1 MASDDV
7 DPRPDDPDLGIE
19 TVTGLRRG
27 AIIAGKYRIDALL
40 GSGGMGV
47 VVAAH
52 HVELDERV
60 AIKFL
65 SRELLSNEEARSR
78 FGMEARAAVK
88 IKSESAARIFDVGT
102 LENGI
107 PYIVMELLE
116 GVDLEQMLLRDGPLP
131 TELAIDFVTQAC
143 VALAEAHSLG
153 IVHRD
158 VKPSNLFCTR
168 RGEGRSSIKVLD
180 FGISKAT
187 RAAPPAGGSVTAP
200 DALVGSPL
208 HMSPEQMRGAGEV
221 DGRADI
227 WAIGVTLYELL
238 AGVPAFSGDA
248 FVDIAIQVTLRQPPS
263 LRERRPDVPEVLE
276 QVILKCLEKDASARY
291 QTVAELTSALA
302 PFGSPRAAFW
312 AEECGAF
319 SGGPAPVRSSSPAT
333 RTPSITPTT
342 TPVSG
347 IKTGIRIKRIHVGIS
362 AAVVALGAVTLLRV
376 RARAPSAAQQE
387 AVVMP
392 ASSQA
397 PPIAVPPASP
407 SVSPPSVD
415 VEQLP
420 TAAASARVQR
430 RDARPPESRAP
441 SPDAGTTAKVIPLP
455 VARTNP
461 CDPPYTID
469 AAGHRKYK
477 PECP

>member
-1 MASDDV
+1 MPSDDV
-7 DPRPDDPDLGIE
+7 DPRPDDPELDIE
-19 TVTGLRRG
+19 TVTGLPRG
-27 AIIAGKYRIDALL
+27 AIIGGKYRIDALL
-40 GSGGMGV
+40 GIGGMGV

-65 SRELLSNEEARSR
+65 SPQLLSNEEARSR
-78 FGMEARAAVK
+78 FGREARAAVK

-102 LENGI
+102 LDNGI

-116 GVDLEQMLLRDGPLP
+116 GVDLGQMLLRDGPLP
-131 TELAIDFVTQAC
+131 AERAVDFVVQAC

-153 IVHRD
+153 IIHRD

-168 RGEGRSSIKVLD
+168 RGEGRMSIKVLD

-187 RAAPPAGGSVTAP
+187 RAAPPPGGSVTAP
-200 DALVGSPL
+200 DALLGSPL
-208 HMSPEQMRGAGEV
+208 HMSPEQMRGGGEV

-238 AGVPAFSGDA
+238 AGVPAFSGEA
-248 FVDIAIQVTLRQPPS
+248 FVDIAIQVTLRQPSS
-263 LRERRPDVPEVLE
+263 LRERRPDVPELLE
-276 QVILKCLEKDASARY
+276 QVVLKCLEKDASARY

-312 AEECGAF
+312 ADECGAF
-319 SGGPAPVRSSSPAT
+319 LRAPTPIRSSSPVT
-333 RTPSITPTT
+333 PTPSTTPTI

-347 IKTGIRIKRIHVGIS
+347 MKTGIRIKRIHVGLS

-376 RARAPSAAQQE
+376 RARGPSTAQQD
-387 AVVMP
+387 AVVVP
-392 ASSQA
+392 ASSEA
-397 PPIAVPPASP
+397 PREAVPPSSP

-420 TAAASARVQR
+420 AVPSPARVQR
-430 RDARPPESRAP
+430 RDSRPPENRAP
-441 SPDAGTTAKVIPLP
+441 SPDAGATAKVIPLP
-455 VARTNP
+455 SSRTDP

-469 AAGHRKYK
+469 SAGHRKYK